1 MVEVELQGLGTGRG
15 LNCGGG
21 IGVGMGTF
29 WSDEDRKMARSVLGH
44 QAFDYL
50 NARHAA
56 PSDGHLTAVGGGD
69 ADLQT
74 KLQDLVEGPGSAAW
88 AYAIFWQI
96 SRSDSGELVLGWGD
110 GHCIETGDEEEEEG
124 CGSRRN
130 PLNGAHQKMRKR
142 VLERL
147 HALSGGSDEENYALR
162 LDRITDTEMYFLASM
177 YFSFPKGEDA
187 SGRALESGK
196 HIWISEA
203 VLASP
208 ACSNHYVRAFL
219 ARSAGF
225 RTIIFVPFD
234 FGVLELGSVDP
245 VPESFEALHMIRSFF
260 GHGLSKEA
268 AAPGEKT
275 DENNGPVSIS
285 RFGADSGRVAEYPK
299 IFGKDLKLGHAQ
311 LKGRASIV
319 SMEQRPS
326 ETIAKHGDHHQKN
339 PLLQWNQNHLV
350 NPHQQKLGN
359 GAPYVRYINGL
370 MSPQKQ
376 ALQPQRQQALPRL
389 LPPSGQIDFSS
400 AAAAAA
406 AAAKPAA
413 AGTLIGRAGAVD
425 SELSDVEAPC
435 KEHKPG
441 GTEERRPRKRGR
453 KPANGREEPLNHV
466 EAERQRREKLNQ
478 RFYAL
483 RAVVPNISKMDKA
496 SLLGDAISYI
506 TELQKKLKE
515 MEAER
520 EMWGDPSRVDHKRP
534 PPPHCPEIDIQTAQ
548 DEVIVRVSCPPDT
561 HPVSQVIQALKD
573 SQIDVVDSKV
583 AATSD
588 SVLHTFVVKS
598 PAAEKLTKEKLIA
611 ALAHELRAT

>member
-1 MVEVELQGLGTGRG
+1 MVEVELQGLGIGRQ
-15 LNCGGG
+15 LSCGGG

-29 WSDEDRKMARSVLGH
+29 WSDEDRKMALAVLGH

-56 PSDGHLTAVGGGD
+56 SSDGHLTAVGGGD

-74 KLQDLVEGPGSAAW
+74 KLQELVEGPGSVAW

-96 SRSDSGELVLGWGD
+96 SRSDSDELVLGWGD
-110 GHCIETGDEEEEEG
+110 GHCIETGDEEEEEEG

-130 PLNGAHQKMRKR
+130 PLDGAHQKMRKR

-187 SGRALESGK
+187 PGRALESGK

-219 ARSAGF
+219 ARTAGF
-225 RTIIFVPFD
+225 RTIIFIPFES
-234 FGVLELGSVDP
+234 GVLELGSVDP
-245 VPESFEALHMIRSFF
+245 VPESFEALYMIRSLF
-260 GHGLSKEA
+260 GHGLSKGE

-275 DENNGPVSIS
+275 DENNGPVSVS
-285 RFGADSGRVAEYPK
+285 RFGADSGHVAEYPK
-299 IFGKDLKLGHAQ
+299 IFGKNLKLGHAQ
-311 LKGRASIV
+311 LNGRASIV
-319 SMEQRPS
+319 RMEQRPP
-326 ETIAKHGDHHQKN
+326 ETIAKHGDHHQKS
-339 PLLQWNQNHLV
+339 PLLQWKQNHLV
-350 NPHQQKLGN
+350 NPHQQKFGN
-359 GAPYVRYINGL
+359 GAPYVRYINGV

-376 ALQPQRQQALPRL
+376 QLQPQRQQALPRP

-406 AAAKPAA
+406 NPAP
-413 AGTLIGRAGAVD
+413 AGVLIGRAGAVD

-520 EMWGDPSRVDHKRP
+520 ETWGDPSRVDHKR

-548 DEVIVRVSCPPDT
+548 DEVIVRVNCPLDR
-561 HPVSQVIQALKD
+561 HPVSKVIQALKD

-583 AATSD
+583 AATND

-598 PAAEKLTKEKLIA
+598 PAAEQLTKEKLIA